1 MPEPESQNGH
11 EQDPEPQ
18 PETEPVPTEQTQPQ
32 LEPKSKSTPEP
43 EPNPQPESEPVPT
56 EQTQAQLE
64 PKSGSE
70 ADPAVNDADLRETT
84 IHSNETYANPSP
96 TPQLRKD
103 EGSRT
108 FTMRELLNGLKN
120 DSEPEREDGNS
131 PYSPEQQQQQADQNN
146 AAMDLINSVV
156 GVDEE
161 GRSRQ
166 RILTFAARRYAT
178 AIERNPEDYDALY
191 NWALVLQESAD
202 NVSPDSTSPS
212 KDALLEEACKK
223 YDEATRLCPTLHDV
237 NQISPVSYKPQKE
250 KSCRLSEKVVVGD
263 MEGLTIVGEYEALV
277 WHGYKTWYLRL
288 SSQDIAT
295 KATRFVFFHG
305 AGWSL
310 SKMDLWSSQGKDDEG
325 RVTDKAGENKF
336 LNLMGQTQTT
346 KDSEYQDKSCHIT
359 TQELPSCAAVQFTR
373 EPGDLITTIAVVM
386 MLCFMAKNTEENRA
400 LGKHGSAHIFVFDT
414 GEVKLPQAVHLE
426 DKAFYN
432 WAIAISDR
440 AKMRGR
446 TKEAEEL
453 WKLATR
459 NYEKAVQLNWNS
471 PQALNNW
478 GLALQ
483 ELSGIVPA
491 REKQK
496 IVRTAISKFRAAI
509 QLQFDFHRAIYNLGT
524 VLYGLAEDTL
534 RTGGSVSAQ
543 EVSPNELYSQSAIY
557 IAAAHALKPNYSVY
571 SSALRLVRSMLPLPH
586 LKVGYL
592 TAPPVGASIAS
603 HNDWKRSEFLLD
615 HEKLQQIP
623 RGEYKQVPPQNLS
636 GRLVDAVSGD
646 KKTIKVDIADI
657 ISVSACADLT
667 LPPGAGLCIDTS
679 YGSVYLV
686 ADSWESLDGW
696 LDALRLV
703 YTIYVRGK
711 SDVLAGIITG

>member
-1 MPEPESQNGH
+1 MSEPESHNEPQPSPEQESQNGLQPSPEQESQNGPPPPEPES
-11 EQDPEPQ
+11 E
-18 PETEPVPTEQTQPQ
+18 PETKHEPD
-32 LEPKSKSTPEP
+32 SHPEP
-43 EPNPQPESEPVPT
+43 ELVATEQVESQAQTELEPES
-56 EQTQAQLE
+56 
-64 PKSGSE
+64 GSRP
-70 ADPAVNDADLRETT
+70 DPEVNDDVDLKETAIHSNDADNN
-84 IHSNETYANPSP
+84 SSP
-96 TPQLRKD
+96 RPHLKKD
-103 EGSRT
+103 AGSRT
-108 FTMRELLNGLKN
+108 FTMRELLHGLKN
-120 DSEPEREDGNS
+120 DSEHEREDVSS
-131 PYSPEQQQQQADQNN
+131 PYSQDSQHQQQTEQNN

-166 RILTFAARRYAT
+166 RILTFAAKRYAA

-191 NWALVLQESAD
+191 NWALVLQESGYKFQKRTLGNASRNPSIGCMWMDKLPISVEDECLRNLFCEPSSVIDCRWLEESAD

-223 YDEATRLCPTLHDV
+223 YDEATRLCPTLHDA
-237 NQISPVSYKPQKE
+237 Y
-250 KSCRLSEKVVVGD
+250 
-263 MEGLTIVGEYEALV
+263 
-277 WHGYKTWYLRL
+277 
-288 SSQDIAT
+288 
-295 KATRFVFFHG
+295 
-305 AGWSL
+305 
-310 SKMDLWSSQGKDDEG
+310 
-325 RVTDKAGENKF
+325 
-336 LNLMGQTQTT
+336 
-346 KDSEYQDKSCHIT
+346 
-359 TQELPSCAAVQFTR
+359 
-373 EPGDLITTIAVVM
+373 
-386 MLCFMAKNTEENRA
+386 
-400 LGKHGSAHIFVFDT
+400 
-414 GEVKLPQAVHLE
+414 
-426 DKAFYN
+426 YN

-453 WKLATR
+453 WKQATG
-459 NYEKAVQLNWNS
+459 NYVKAVQLNWNS

-483 ELSGIVPA
+483 ELSAIVPA

-592 TAPPVGASIAS
+592 TAPPAGAIVAP

-615 HEKLQQIP
+615 HEKLQQVP
-623 RGEYKQVPPQNLS
+623 RGDQKPVSQSLS
-636 GRLVDAVSGD
+636 TRSGDAVHGD

-657 ISVSACADLT
+657 VSVSACADLT
-667 LPPGAGLCIDTS
+667 LPPGAGLCIDTVH
-679 YGSVYLV
+679 GSVYLV

-696 LDALRLV
+696 LDAIRLV